1 MSLAGAPAC
10 AGSGLVCAGLG
21 KRSFSRAIFFADA
34 AAADAAFTEAA
45 DAAEIFAVG
54 TLEVPVEAAK
64 AAATVDA
71 AASTDAADAADAAA
85 AGATLFVT
93 ADDAA
98 SANAGAAATAG
109 SGNAVNAGS
118 TALRPDSHNAP
129 APANAMATIAAA
141 ITPLRLDDA
150 AGVAGSFGKSAAP
163 GAFCGDAAA
172 GTQLGWRQNLAGLH

>member
-1 MSLAGAPAC
+1 MAGALAC

-21 KRSFSRAIFFADA
+21 SRSFSRAIFFADA
-34 AAADAAFTEAA
+34 AAADTAFTEAA
-45 DAAEIFAVG
+45 DATEIFAVG
-54 TLEVPVEAAK
+54 TPGVPVEAAEAADLT
-64 AAATVDA
+64 AAA
-71 AASTDAADAADAAA
+71 DAADVADAAA

-118 TALRPDSHNAP
+118 TALRPDSLNAP

-150 AGVAGSFGKSAAP
+150 AGEAGSFGKSAAP